1 MKKLHRIV
9 FLVLAL
15 ISVGLMA
22 WTIVVGMSAPDSN
35 KIAGIMGLSYQ
46 YDENG
51 NEKQDT
57 LGNPIPVVSVEQGIE
72 AMGTA
77 TINQMR
83 KSDATIYGT
92 TLEKINNLENKI
104 AEGKEKLADAE
115 NKAVKEAEAKVA
127 ELNAK
132 RRRTPAENNE
142 LANAQKVVEDYKK
155 LPETLKELE
164 AKITWAAE
172 ASDDEKVIAFAENEL
187 KGVQEQVK
195 AANEAIE
202 AKKGEFEPAKKLV
215 EEMCAVANTKL
226 VVAEGRE
233 DYVATLEEVL
243 ASKAIN
249 AAQKREL
256 NGVKATIEAYQKL
269 MNDRKTALDNETAY
283 EANIPMLKTAI
294 EEAQADQQSI
304 MKLGKA
310 VYYNLLWLEILM
322 GLAILLVIA
331 GFALNFAQNAGGI
344 GKTIAATVVVVVSV
358 GLAYFIATSHG
369 WLDGVVLYVT
379 NGVGQPMLDAAGEPI
394 PFGIGNDPESRS
406 VFTATDY
413 MIADVSIW
421 ITYLAFA
428 GAAVAALYSSV
439 RGIFK

>member
-127 ELNAK
+127 ELSAK

-215 EEMCAVANTKL
+215 EQMCAVANTKL

-233 DYVATLEEVL
+233 DYVATLEEIL

-310 VYYNLLWLEILM
+310 VYFNLLWLEILM

>member
-1 MKKLHRIV
+1 M
-9 FLVLAL
+9 
-15 ISVGLMA
+15 
-22 WTIVVGMSAPDSN
+22 
-35 KIAGIMGLSYQ
+35 
-46 YDENG
+46 
-51 NEKQDT
+51 
-57 LGNPIPVVSVEQGIE
+57 
-72 AMGTA
+72 
-77 TINQMR
+77 
-83 KSDATIYGT
+83 
-92 TLEKINNLENKI
+92 
-104 AEGKEKLADAE
+104 
-115 NKAVKEAEAKVA
+115 
-127 ELNAK
+127 
-132 RRRTPAENNE
+132 
-142 LANAQKVVEDYKK
+142 
-155 LPETLKELE
+155 KELE

-310 VYYNLLWLEILM
+310 VYFNLLWLEILM

>member
-9 FLVLAL
+9 FLALAL
-15 ISVGLMA
+15 ISVALMA

-104 AEGKEKLADAE
+104 AEGKEMLADAE

-155 LPETLKELE
+155 LPETVKELE

-233 DYVATLEEVL
+233 DYVATLEEIL

-249 AAQKREL
+249 AARKREL

-310 VYYNLLWLEILM
+310 VYFNLLWLEILM

>member
-132 RRRTPAENNE
+132 RRRTAAENNE

-215 EEMCAVANTKL
+215 EQMCAVANTKL

-310 VYYNLLWLEILM
+310 VYFNLLWLEILM

>member
-104 AEGKEKLADAE
+104 AEGKEMLADAE

-233 DYVATLEEVL
+233 DYVATLEEIL

-249 AAQKREL
+249 AARKREL

-310 VYYNLLWLEILM
+310 VYFNLLWLEILM

>member
-22 WTIVVGMSAPDSN
+22 WTIVVGMSAPDSD
-35 KIAGIMGLSYQ
+35 KIAGIMGMSYQ

-233 DYVATLEEVL
+233 DYVATLEEIL

-310 VYYNLLWLEILM
+310 VYFNLLWLEILM

>member
-310 VYYNLLWLEILM
+310 VYFNLLWLEILM

>member
-132 RRRTPAENNE
+132 RRRTAAENNE

-215 EEMCAVANTKL
+215 EQMCAVANTKL

-233 DYVATLEEVL
+233 DYVATLEEIL

-310 VYYNLLWLEILM
+310 VYFNLLWLEILM

>member
-215 EEMCAVANTKL
+215 EQMCAVANTKL

-310 VYYNLLWLEILM
+310 VYFNLLWLEILM